1 MKKHLIKDSIIT
13 GLALFSTMF
22 GAGNLIFP
30 PQIGL
35 FSGSAWFL
43 GAMGLLLGG
52 IILPV
57 LALWSINNVGEGAES
72 LMGHVHPK
80 FYDAFYLVNS
90 TLLAMGSTLPKC
102 AASTHELAVAP
113 LFPDV
118 PIWITVIVFFALVYF
133 FAKDRESV
141 IDKLGKY
148 MTPLLLILL
157 AVVLI
162 KGVVDPVGQPVDTG
176 IENPFGSA
184 LLTAYNTGDL
194 TVGILFAGVIIGD
207 LRRRG
212 YDRKA
217 SKKAAFSAGLVCV
230 AALFAV
236 YGTMTYLGATG
247 SGIYPQDT
255 PQTVLL
261 SGLIRQIMGTA
272 GIACLGGAVTLACLT
287 TAVGLGSTVVSF
299 LYTFFRE
306 KIPYKVLL
314 LIACLIGVFMGIT
327 GVQNIVN
334 YVTPIFLVIYP
345 ACIVTTVLGLL
356 NRFLPNDGF
365 YKGGVLVALILSLGD
380 AVLSVF
386 PNLEWL
392 KHLMSF
398 FPLAEMGFAW
408 LVPSIIGMFVGGL
421 LYRGKPKFSLPV
433 THAGETSSVSN

>member
-255 PQTVLL
+255 PQTVLP
-261 SGLIRQIMGTA
+261 GLIRQIMGTA

-392 KHLMSF
+392 KHLMSI

-408 LVPSIIGMFVGGL
+408 LIPSIIGMFVGGL

>member
-1 MKKHLIKDSIIT
+1 M
-13 GLALFSTMF
+13 
-22 GAGNLIFP
+22 
-30 PQIGL
+30 
-35 FSGSAWFL
+35 
-43 GAMGLLLGG
+43 
-52 IILPV
+52 
-57 LALWSINNVGEGAES
+57 
-72 LMGHVHPK
+72 
-80 FYDAFYLVNS
+80 
-90 TLLAMGSTLPKC
+90 
-102 AASTHELAVAP
+102 
-113 LFPDV
+113 
-118 PIWITVIVFFALVYF
+118 
-133 FAKDRESV
+133 
-141 IDKLGKY
+141 
-148 MTPLLLILL
+148 
-157 AVVLI
+157 
-162 KGVVDPVGQPVDTG
+162 
-176 IENPFGSA
+176 
-184 LLTAYNTGDL
+184 
-194 TVGILFAGVIIGD
+194 
-207 LRRRG
+207 
-212 YDRKA
+212 
-217 SKKAAFSAGLVCV
+217 
-230 AALFAV
+230 
-236 YGTMTYLGATG
+236 GATG

-365 YKGGVLVALILSLGD
+365 YKGGVLVALILSLGA

-392 KHLMSF
+392 KHLMSI

-408 LVPSIIGMFVGGL
+408 LIPSIIGMFVGGL